1 MKKNQPASTVLFPKY
16 SVFWGRGE
24 GGKSR
29 GKGMQLES
37 NILLQLKS
45 FSRYCC
51 LAGNSFE
58 DYVHMIYTRFIQT
71 TFSNQV
77 FLFPGNEVYLAA
89 LLQHVAILHREYLAG
104 I

>member
-1 MKKNQPASTVLFPKY
+1 
-16 SVFWGRGE
+16 
-24 GGKSR
+24 
-29 GKGMQLES
+29 MQLES
-37 NILLQLKS
+37 SPLLQLKS
-45 FSRYCC
+45 FSRYCR

-58 DYVHMIYTRFIQT
+58 DYIHMIYTRFIQT

-89 LLQHVAILHREYLAG
+89 FLQHVTILHREYLTG

>member
-1 MKKNQPASTVLFPKY
+1 MKQKPQLLVLLHKY
-16 SVFWGRGE
+16 TVFWGRE
-24 GGKSR
+24 GAKSR

-37 NILLQLKS
+37 NTLLQLKS
-45 FSRYCC
+45 FSHYCC

-71 TFSNQV
+71 AFSNQI
-77 FLFPGNEVYLAA
+77 FLLPGNEVYLAA
-89 LLQHVAILHREYLAG
+89 FLQQVAILHREYLTG